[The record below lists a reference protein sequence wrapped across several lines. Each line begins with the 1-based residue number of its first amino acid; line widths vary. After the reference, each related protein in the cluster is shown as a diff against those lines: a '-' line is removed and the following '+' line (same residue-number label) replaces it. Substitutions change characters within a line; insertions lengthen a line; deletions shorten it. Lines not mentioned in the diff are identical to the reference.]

1 MLYDLLCLPGI
12 SNCGILC
19 LEEGPTA
26 GGRSPEGG
34 LYQGITVAIL
44 ALRRGPPQVGGV
56 LKADQSVPKYKGWY
70 LKWN

>member
-1 MLYDLLCLPGI
+1 MTCYACR
-12 SNCGILC
+12 
-19 LEEGPTA
+19 A
-26 GGRSPEGG
+26 
-34 LYQGITVAIL
+34 YQIVVFF

>member
-34 LYQGITVAIL
+34 LYQGITVAVL
-44 ALRRGPPQVGGV
+44 ALRR
-56 LKADQSVPKYKGWY
+56 ARRRWEES
-70 LKWN
+70 